1 MSKAVVISAGT
12 ITDYE
17 YISSFINKEDF
28 VICADGG
35 INHAKKMGIAPNLTV
50 GDFDSYKGELKGE
63 VRRFNPEKDYT
74 DTHIAV
80 NAALEKGYK
89 EILLLGCI
97 GTRMD
102 HTLAN
107 VGILEYILKKGA
119 TGKMVNENNI
129 ITVIDKTTTLKPD
142 GSKYVSLIP
151 IGKVKGVTLKNL
163 KYTLDN
169 YTMTFSESIGIS
181 NEFTHK
187 DAVIEIEEGS
197 LIVIKSRD

>member
-1 MSKAVVISAGT
+1 MSKAVIISAGT

-17 YISSFINKEDF
+17 YIKTFISEEDF

-35 INHAKKMGIAPNLTV
+35 LLHAEKMGVVPNLTV
-50 GDFDSYKGELKGE
+50 GDFDSYRGDLSGD

-80 NAALEKGYK
+80 SCAIEKGYR
-89 EILLLGCI
+89 EIILLGCI

-107 VGILEYILKKGA
+107 IGLLEYALNNGCKGCI
-119 TGKMVNENNI
+119 VNENNI
-129 ITVIDKTTTLKPD
+129 ITVIEGVNEITRDD
-142 GSKYVSLIP
+142 FKYVSLIP
-151 IGKVKGVTLKNL
+151 IGNVKGVTLQNL

-169 YTMTFSESIGIS
+169 YNMTFSESIGIS
-181 NEFTHK
+181 NEFTQK
-187 DAVIEIEEGS
+187 DAVIKITEGR
-197 LIVIKSRD
+197 LILIKSKD